1 MSWFIFEQKI
11 VITEN
16 IIKIKK
22 AEATKIWGSWELAY
36 WKHGA
41 SMKKDD
47 KY

>member
-1 MSWFIFEQKI
+1 MSLFIFEQKI

-22 AEATKIWGSWELAY
+22 TETTKICEVTY
-36 WKHGA
+36 QKHGA